1 MTEQA
6 APREILID
14 NWPFK
19 VLVPEQPPTSEK
31 RLLLLLHGHLGN
43 ENVMWILTKPIPKS
57 FIMLAP
63 RAPLQLGPD
72 QYSWHAIE
80 SQWPDL
86 EPTYRSLGS
95 QLLSRVDQ
103 WIDQNGLN
111 LSQFNV
117 MGFSQ
122 GAVMAY
128 ALSFLFPERVNQV
141 AALAGFVPF
150 IWQSTLKDHSLA
162 GRSYF
167 ISNGTEDEV
176 IPIHKAHQTIEWLKE
191 KGAQV
196 TYCEGH
202 TGHKLSA
209 NCFKGMG
216 DYFHSPSADEGDHH
230 QEEA

>member
-1 MTEQA
+1 MAEQTE
-6 APREILID
+6 PKEILIG

-19 VLVPEQPPTSEK
+19 VSVPQQVPTSET

-43 ENVMWILTKPIPKS
+43 ENVMWILTKPIPKA

-63 RAPLQLGPD
+63 RAPVQLGPN
-72 QYSWHAIE
+72 QYSWHAIG

-86 EPTYRSLGS
+86 ENTYRALGS

-103 WIDQNGLN
+103 WIDHNKLKITK
-111 LSQFNV
+111 FDV

-128 ALSFLFPERVNQV
+128 ALSFLFPERVNKV
-141 AALAGFVPF
+141 AALAGFVPYV
-150 IWQSTLKDHSLA
+150 WQSKLKDQTLA

-167 ISNGTEDEV
+167 ISNGTEDEIV
-176 IPIHKAHQTIEWLKE
+176 PIHKAHQSIEWLKE

-209 NCFKGMG
+209 GCFKGLG
-216 DYFHSPSADEGDHH
+216 DYFRLPPTDESNHN